1 MKSITKLNVDYSSGI
16 ILQMPLPLIA
26 AASPPTTRTE
36 RRKARTSGAILQAAE
51 RLFLTRGYTATTME
65 DLSEEAD
72 VAVGSIYAHF
82 GGKEGVYSALVDR
95 ALALD
100 KRYSEAGFAAGSGP
114 LERLVGMGEGYLR
127 FAREHPSYFRLF
139 RFPPPDRP
147 SAEEAPGPA
156 TRIAERISAE
166 VTRMAGLLSEAAE
179 EGVIRSVDPEPMA
192 RFMWAAW
199 DGVIAAH
206 LGPANM
212 DISDVE
218 FEQMLNQAR
227 ESLVRGL
234 LPASSSPPPNS

>member
-1 MKSITKLNVDYSSGI
+1 M
-16 ILQMPLPLIA
+16 
-26 AASPPTTRTE
+26 PPTSDSAVVPPASRTE
-36 RRKARTSGAILQAAE
+36 RRKARTAGSILEAAE
-51 RLFLTRGYTATTME
+51 RLFLGRGYTATTME
-65 DLSEEAD
+65 DLSEAAD

-100 KRYSEAGFAAGSGP
+100 RRYSEEGYGALGDSP
-114 LERLVGMGEGYLR
+114 LERLVGMAEGYLR
-127 FAREHPSYFRLF
+127 FAREHPAYFRLF

-156 TRIAERISAE
+156 ARIAERIGDE
-166 VTRMAGLLSEAAE
+166 VDRMAGLLREAAE
-179 EGVIRSVDPEPMA
+179 EGVIRPVDPEPMA

-212 DISDVE
+212 DISDAE
-218 FEQMLNQAR
+218 FERMLNQAR
-227 ESLVRGL
+227 ESLIRGL
-234 LPASSSPPPNS
+234 LPTSS

>member
-1 MKSITKLNVDYSSGI
+1 MSTPSV
-16 ILQMPLPLIA
+16 PA
-26 AASPPTTRTE
+26 VSPPASRTE
-36 RRKARTSGAILQAAE
+36 RRKARTAGAILEAAE
-51 RLFLTRGYTATTME
+51 RLFLGRGYTATTME
-65 DLSEEAD
+65 DLSEAAD

-100 KRYSEAGFAAGSGP
+100 QRYGEEGLAAVGDNS
-114 LERLVGMGEGYLR
+114 LEQLVGMAEGYLR
-127 FAREHPSYFRLF
+127 FAREHPAYFRLF

-147 SAEEAPGPA
+147 SAQEAPGPA
-156 TRIAERISAE
+156 ARIAERISAE
-166 VTRMAGLLSEAAE
+166 VARMAELLREAAE

-212 DISDVE
+212 DISDTE

-227 ESLVRGL
+227 ESLIRGL
-234 LPASSSPPPNS
+234 LPTS

>member
-1 MKSITKLNVDYSSGI
+1 
-16 ILQMPLPLIA
+16 MPTPSASAVLP
-26 AASPPTTRTE
+26 STSRTE
-36 RRKARTSGAILQAAE
+36 RRKARTAGAILDAAE
-51 RLFLTRGYTATTME
+51 RLFLSRGYTATTME
-65 DLSEEAD
+65 DLSEAAD

-100 KRYSEAGFAAGSGP
+100 QRYGEEGLASVGGNP
-114 LERLVGMGEGYLR
+114 LEQLVGMAEGYLR
-127 FAREHPSYFRLF
+127 FAREHPAYFRLF

-147 SAEEAPGPA
+147 SAQEAPGPA
-156 TRIAERISAE
+156 ARIAERISAE
-166 VTRMAGLLSEAAE
+166 VARMAGLLREAAE
-179 EGVIRSVDPEPMA
+179 EGVIRPIDPEPMA

-212 DISDVE
+212 DISDTE

-227 ESLVRGL
+227 ESLIRGL
-234 LPASSSPPPNS
+234 LPTSRH

>member
-1 MKSITKLNVDYSSGI
+1 VPPAN
-16 ILQMPLPLIA
+16 A
-26 AASPPTTRTE
+26 AASPPATRTE
-36 RRKARTSGAILQAAE
+36 RRKARTAGAILEAAE
-51 RLFLTRGYTATTME
+51 RLFLGRGYTATTME
-65 DLSEEAD
+65 DLSEAAD

-82 GGKEGVYSALVDR
+82 GDKEGVYSALVDR

-100 KRYSEAGFAAGSGP
+100 QRYSEEGFAVGNGP
-114 LERLVGMGEGYLR
+114 LEQLVGMGEGYLR
-127 FAREHPSYFRLF
+127 FAGEHPAYFRLF

-147 SAEEAPGPA
+147 SAAEAPGPA
-156 TRIAERISAE
+156 ARIAERISAE
-166 VTRMAGLLSEAAE
+166 VTRMAGLLREAAE

-212 DISDVE
+212 DISDTE

-227 ESLVRGL
+227 ESLIRGL
-234 LPASSSPPPNS
+234 LPTS

>member
-1 MKSITKLNVDYSSGI
+1 
-16 ILQMPLPLIA
+16 MPTSPLA
-26 AASPPTTRTE
+26 AASPPASRTE
-36 RRKARTSGAILQAAE
+36 RRKARTAAAILDAAE
-51 RLFLTRGYTATTME
+51 RLFLGRGYTATTME
-65 DLSEEAD
+65 DLSDAAD

-100 KRYSEAGFAAGSGP
+100 QRYGEEGLAAGNSP

-127 FAREHPSYFRLF
+127 FAREHPAYFRLF

-147 SAEEAPGPA
+147 SAEEAPGA
-156 TRIAERISAE
+156 AARVAERISTE
-166 VTRMAGLLSEAAE
+166 VVRMAGLLRDAAE
-179 EGVIRSVDPEPMA
+179 EGVIRPVDPEPMA

-212 DISDVE
+212 DISDAE
-218 FEQMLNQAR
+218 FERMLNQAR
-227 ESLVRGL
+227 ESLIRGL
-234 LPASSSPPPNS
+234 LPTS

>member
-1 MKSITKLNVDYSSGI
+1 MSTPSA
-16 ILQMPLPLIA
+16 P
-26 AASPPTTRTE
+26 ASRTE
-36 RRKARTSGAILQAAE
+36 RRKARTAGAILEAAE
-51 RLFLTRGYTATTME
+51 RLFLDRGYTATTME
-65 DLSEEAD
+65 DLSEGAD

-100 KRYSEAGFAAGSGP
+100 QRYGEEGLAAVGESP
-114 LERLVGMGEGYLR
+114 LEQLVGMAEGYLR
-127 FAREHPSYFRLF
+127 FAREHPAYFRLF

-147 SAEEAPGPA
+147 SAAEAPGPA
-156 TRIAERISAE
+156 ARIAERISAE
-166 VTRMAGLLSEAAE
+166 VARMAGLLREAAE
-179 EGVIRSVDPEPMA
+179 KGVIRSVDPEPTA

-212 DISDVE
+212 DIADAE

-227 ESLVRGL
+227 ESLIRGL
-234 LPASSSPPPNS
+234 LPAS

>member
-1 MKSITKLNVDYSSGI
+1 
-16 ILQMPLPLIA
+16 MPPVNA
-26 AASPPTTRTE
+26 AASPPATRTE
-36 RRKARTSGAILQAAE
+36 RRKARTAGAILEAAE
-51 RLFLTRGYTATTME
+51 RLFLSRGYTATTME
-65 DLSEEAD
+65 ELSETAD

-82 GGKEGVYSALVDR
+82 GDKEGVYSALVDR

-100 KRYSEAGFAAGSGP
+100 QSYGEKGLAAVGSSP
-114 LERLVGMGEGYLR
+114 LEQLVGMAEGYLR
-127 FAREHPSYFRLF
+127 FAREHPAYFRLF

-147 SAEEAPGPA
+147 SAQEAPGPA

-166 VTRMAGLLSEAAE
+166 VTRMAGLLREAAE
-179 EGVIRSVDPEPMA
+179 EGVIRPVDPEPMA

-212 DISDVE
+212 DISDTE

-227 ESLVRGL
+227 ESLIRGL
-234 LPASSSPPPNS
+234 LPTS

>member
-1 MKSITKLNVDYSSGI
+1 
-16 ILQMPLPLIA
+16 MPPMNA
-26 AASPPTTRTE
+26 AASPPGSRTE
-36 RRKARTSGAILQAAE
+36 RRKARTAGAILAAAE
-51 RLFLTRGYTATTME
+51 RLFLDRGYTATTME
-65 DLSEEAD
+65 DLSEAAD
-72 VAVGSIYAHF
+72 VAIGSIYAHF
-82 GGKEGVYSALVDR
+82 DGKKGVYSALVDR

-100 KRYSEAGFAAGSGP
+100 QRYGDEGLAAVGDSP
-114 LERLVGMGEGYLR
+114 LEQLVGMAEGYLR
-127 FAREHPSYFRLF
+127 FAREHPAYFRLF

-156 TRIAERISAE
+156 ARIAERISAE
-166 VTRMAGLLSEAAE
+166 VARMARLLREAAE

-212 DISDVE
+212 DIADAE

-227 ESLVRGL
+227 ESLIRGL
-234 LPASSSPPPNS
+234 LPTSS

>member
-1 MKSITKLNVDYSSGI
+1 MS
-16 ILQMPLPLIA
+16 A
-26 AASPPTTRTE
+26 PPVSTAQPSTSRTE
-36 RRKARTSGAILQAAE
+36 RRKARTAGAILEAAE
-51 RLFLTRGYTATTME
+51 RLFLGRGYTATTME
-65 DLSEEAD
+65 DLSEGAD

-100 KRYSEAGFAAGSGP
+100 QRYSEEGFAGGNGP

-127 FAREHPSYFRLF
+127 FAREHPAYFRLF

-147 SAEEAPGPA
+147 SAEEAPGPTA
-156 TRIAERISAE
+156 RIAERISAE
-166 VTRMAGLLSEAAE
+166 VARMAGLLREAAE
-179 EGVIRSVDPEPMA
+179 EGVIRSVDPEPTA

-212 DISDVE
+212 DISDAE

-227 ESLVRGL
+227 ESLIRGL
-234 LPASSSPPPNS
+234 LPTDR

>member
-1 MKSITKLNVDYSSGI
+1 MS
-16 ILQMPLPLIA
+16 
-26 AASPPTTRTE
+26 
-36 RRKARTSGAILQAAE
+36 KARTSAAILDAAE

-65 DLSEEAD
+65 DLSEAAD

-95 ALALD
+95 VLELD
-100 KRYSEAGFAAGSGP
+100 RRYSEEGFAAGGSP

-127 FAREHPSYFRLF
+127 FAREHPAHFRLF

-147 SAEEAPGPA
+147 SADEAPGPA
-156 TRIAERISAE
+156 ARIAERISTE
-166 VTRMAGLLSEAAE
+166 VDRMAGLLREAVA
-179 EGVIRSVDPEPMA
+179 EGVIRPVDPRPTA

-212 DISDVE
+212 DISDAQ
-218 FEQMLNQAR
+218 FERMLNQAR
-227 ESLVRGL
+227 ESLIRGL
-234 LPASSSPPPNS
+234 LPAP

>member
-1 MKSITKLNVDYSSGI
+1 MPDPTSI
-16 ILQMPLPLIA
+16 
-26 AASPPTTRTE
+26 SPPASRTE
-36 RRKARTSGAILQAAE
+36 RRKARTAGAILDAAE
-51 RLFLTRGYTATTME
+51 RLFLGRGYTATTME
-65 DLSEEAD
+65 DLSEAAD

-100 KRYSEAGFAAGSGP
+100 QRYSEEGFAAGDSP
-114 LERLVGMGEGYLR
+114 LERLVGMGEAYLR
-127 FAREHPSYFRLF
+127 FAREHPAYFRLF

-156 TRIAERISAE
+156 ARIAERISAE
-166 VTRMAGLLSEAAE
+166 VARMAGLLRDAGR
-179 EGVIRSVDPEPMA
+179 EGVIRQVDPEPMA

-212 DISDVE
+212 DISDAE
-218 FEQMLNQAR
+218 FEQILNQAR
-227 ESLVRGL
+227 ESLIRGL
-234 LPASSSPPPNS
+234 LPTS

>member
-1 MKSITKLNVDYSSGI
+1 
-16 ILQMPLPLIA
+16 MPTIPIA
-26 AASPPTTRTE
+26 ASSLPASRTE
-36 RRKARTSGAILQAAE
+36 RRKARTAGAILDAAE
-51 RLFLTRGYTATTME
+51 RLFLGRGYTATTMD
-65 DLSEEAD
+65 DLSEAAD

-100 KRYSEAGFAAGSGP
+100 QRYSEEGLALGSRP
-114 LERLVGMGEGYLR
+114 LEQLVGMGEGYLR
-127 FAREHPSYFRLF
+127 FAREHPAYFRLF

-156 TRIAERISAE
+156 ARIAERISAE
-166 VTRMAGLLSEAAE
+166 VTRMAGLLREAAE
-179 EGVIRSVDPEPMA
+179 EGVIRPVDPEPMA

-212 DISDVE
+212 DISDAE
-218 FEQMLNQAR
+218 FERMLNQAR
-227 ESLVRGL
+227 ESLIRGL
-234 LPASSSPPPNS
+234 LPGARTAPR

>member
-1 MKSITKLNVDYSSGI
+1 MPTPSVPADSVPSSR
-16 ILQMPLPLIA
+16 A
-26 AASPPTTRTE
+26 E
-36 RRKARTSGAILQAAE
+36 RRKARTAGAILDAAE

-65 DLSEEAD
+65 DLSATAD

-82 GGKEGVYSALVDR
+82 GGKEGVYSALVER

-100 KRYSEAGFAAGSGP
+100 RRYSEEGFAAGKGP
-114 LERLVGMGEGYLR
+114 LEQLVGMGEGYLR
-127 FAREHPSYFRLF
+127 FAREHPAYFRLF

-147 SAEEAPGPA
+147 SASEAPGPA
-156 TRIAERISAE
+156 GRVAERIAAE
-166 VTRMAGLLSEAAE
+166 VARMGGLLRDAAE
-179 EGVIRSVDPEPMA
+179 EGAIRPVDPEPMA

-212 DISDVE
+212 DISDAE
-218 FEQMLNQAR
+218 FERMLNQAR

-234 LPASSSPPPNS
+234 LPSS